1 MHKLLNLMLVTAV
14 LVSGF
19 ILYSLEH
26 ETRGLERDAA
36 RYQRGINDEI
46 ENMRLLNAEWSSLVR
61 PDRIRT
67 LAGRFLGLSTL
78 KAQQIVKLDDLSTHV
93 PAEPVMNLQAEG
105 SDPIGAIIDKMKQ
118 Q

>member
-14 LVSGF
+14 LACGF

-26 ETRGLERDAA
+26 ETRGLEREAS

-46 ENMRLLNAEWSSLVR
+46 ENMRLLSAEWSSLVR

-67 LAGRFLGLSTL
+67 LAERFLGLSTL
-78 KAQQIVKLDDLSTHV
+78 KAQQIVKLDDLSNHV

-105 SDPIGAIIDKMKQ
+105 SDPIGDIIDEMKQ